1 MAAVY
6 VDTSA
11 VGRVLLGEPDAPA
24 VLRDLAGFDQHVAS
38 RLMRIELR
46 RLALR
51 EDALEAADR
60 LLDGVALIPLDDAI
74 LAASE
79 TVPPTTV
86 ATLDAIHL
94 ATAAASTGRSR
105 CPSAS
110 ILPRPPR
117 ARQRPPLPGELRPG
131 RDRLVQIVP
140 ELVTNYARPMRTG
153 RRPVLSGRRP
163 PRGGP

>member
-11 VGRVLLGEPDAPA
+11 VGRVLLGEPDAQA
-24 VLRDLAGFDQHVAS
+24 VLRGLASFDQHVAS

-51 EDALEAADR
+51 EDALDAADR
-60 LLDGVALIPLDDAI
+60 LLTGVALIPLDEAI

-79 TVPPTTV
+79 TLLPATV

-94 ATAAASTGRSR
+94 ATALRLAAEGMLDTVMTYDRRLSDGAEEHS
-105 CPSAS
+105 
-110 ILPRPPR
+110 
-117 ARQRPPLPGELRPG
+117 LR
-131 RDRLVQIVP
+131 
-140 ELVTNYARPMRTG
+140 
-153 RRPVLSGRRP
+153 VLAP
-163 PRGGP
+163 A

>member
-38 RLMRIELR
+38 RLLRIELR

-79 TVPPTTV
+79 TLPPATV
-86 ATLDAIHL
+86 ATLDAVHL
-94 ATAAASTGRSR
+94 ATAVRLATAGVLDTVMTYDRRLADGAAHHGLR
-105 CPSAS
+105 
-110 ILPRPPR
+110 ILAP
-117 ARQRPPLPGELRPG
+117 A
-131 RDRLVQIVP
+131 
-140 ELVTNYARPMRTG
+140 
-153 RRPVLSGRRP
+153 
-163 PRGGP
+163 

>member
-11 VGRVLLGEPDAPA
+11 IGRVLLGEPDAPA
-24 VLRDLAGFDQHVAS
+24 VLRDLADFDQHVAS

-46 RLALR
+46 RLAMR

-79 TVPPTTV
+79 TLLPATV

-94 ATAAASTGRSR
+94 ATALRLATGGMLSTVMTYDRRLADAAEQHG
-105 CPSAS
+105 
-110 ILPRPPR
+110 
-117 ARQRPPLPGELRPG
+117 LR
-131 RDRLVQIVP
+131 
-140 ELVTNYARPMRTG
+140 
-153 RRPVLSGRRP
+153 VLAP
-163 PRGGP
+163 A

>member
-1 MAAVY
+1 MY

-38 RLMRIELR
+38 RLLRIELR

-74 LAASE
+74 LTSSE
-79 TVPPTTV
+79 TLAPATV
-86 ATLDAIHL
+86 AALDAIHL
-94 ATAAASTGRSR
+94 ATAVRLAAAGVLDTVMTY
-105 CPSAS
+105 
-110 ILPRPPR
+110 
-117 ARQRPPLPGELRPG
+117 
-131 RDRLVQIVP
+131 DRRLADGAAHHGLQVVAP
-140 ELVTNYARPMRTG
+140 A
-153 RRPVLSGRRP
+153 
-163 PRGGP
+163 

>member
-38 RLMRIELR
+38 RLLRIELR

-79 TVPPTTV
+79 TLPPATV
-86 ATLDAIHL
+86 ATLDAVHL
-94 ATAAASTGRSR
+94 ATAVRLATAGVLDTVMTYDRRLADGAAHNGLR
-105 CPSAS
+105 
-110 ILPRPPR
+110 ILAP
-117 ARQRPPLPGELRPG
+117 A
-131 RDRLVQIVP
+131 
-140 ELVTNYARPMRTG
+140 
-153 RRPVLSGRRP
+153 
-163 PRGGP
+163 

>member
-1 MAAVY
+1 VY

-38 RLMRIELR
+38 RLLRIELR

-74 LAASE
+74 LVASE
-79 TVPPTTV
+79 TLPPATV

-94 ATAAASTGRSR
+94 ATALRLATAGVLDTVMTYDRRLADGAAHHG
-105 CPSAS
+105 
-110 ILPRPPR
+110 L
-117 ARQRPPLPGELRPG
+117 Q
-131 RDRLVQIVP
+131 
-140 ELVTNYARPMRTG
+140 
-153 RRPVLSGRRP
+153 VLAP
-163 PRGGP
+163 T